1 MSEAPRQPLC
11 LALDT
16 TTRLTGICLWQGG
29 VLELRRFAPPLTAGA
44 QLLPAVDAMLG
55 ARDLKTAD
63 LDLVCLANGPGS
75 FTGLRIG
82 LATAKGLVYGGGA
95 ALLPL
100 STLEVLAWQAPVMDA
115 PICPVVEARRGE
127 VFTATYQRRA
137 EGPVLLEA
145 PRRVEIARLAD
156 EVPEGAWMIGP
167 AVATQRDAFAIHGP
181 RLALADDADC
191 QLALPWL
198 AQLALRRWAM
208 AGGVDPDELE
218 PDYLFDFTP
227 TPGKAR
233 M

>member
-1 MSEAPRQPLC
+1 MSQRAPLC

-16 TTRLTGICLWQGG
+16 TTRLTGLCLWQGG
-29 VLELRRFAPPLTAGA
+29 ALEMRRFAPPLTAGGH
-44 QLLPAVDAMLG
+44 LLPAVDAMLG
-55 ARDLKTAD
+55 ARGLRAGE

-82 LATAKGLVYGGGA
+82 LATAKGLVYGSGA

-100 STLEVLAWQAPVMDA
+100 STLEVLAWQAPLQEGLV
-115 PICPVVEARRGE
+115 CPVVEARRGE
-127 VFTATYQRRA
+127 VFTAVWQRKHGMA
-137 EGPVLLEA
+137 VALEG
-145 PRRVEIARLAD
+145 PRRVEHARMAEDL
-156 EVPEGAWMIGP
+156 PKGALILGP
-167 AVATQRDAFAIHGP
+167 ALAAQREAFTPLAPRLSLAQDADCMLSLP
-181 RLALADDADC
+181 WLVQLALA
-191 QLALPWL
+191 
-198 AQLALRRWAM
+198 RWGE